1 MVLGVLA
8 TILVSGKIP
17 YETYIYTGERIIR
30 QSWHD
35 IVRVIIWIFLAIIA
49 VSGVWLSVLK
59 IIEMVKQEK
68 KNVCRI
74 AWKVI
79 QLLFLWVI
87 IFVVLFVISSG
98 LYFRFTARYE
108 GNTYYEF
115 SDGNH
120 TIVIEEELF
129 FFSGEFS
136 VFQINEDN
144 TAILIGGEMLRDVVP
159 IKNNINIE
167 WFDEYVIIAYNDGKA
182 RTLECKFK

>member
-1 MVLGVLA
+1 MVFGVLA

-35 IVRVIIWIFLAIIA
+35 IVRVLIWIFLAIIA

-68 KNVCRI
+68 KNGCRI

-79 QLLFLWVI
+79 KLLFLWVI

-120 TIVIEEELF
+120 TIVIEEESLLHF
-129 FFSGEFS
+129 KDFR

-144 TAILIGGEMLRDVVP
+144 TAICIGREKTDIGTRKYD
-159 IKNNINIE
+159 IE
-167 WFDEYVIIAYNDGKA
+167 WFDEYVMITYYRKKA
-182 RTLECKFK
+182 RTLECKFQ